1 MDADGVARR
10 VTFFGGRR
18 SRVETHNSSAWRAA
32 GMWTLTSCAV
42 LKILSETTSSTVAQG
57 RGARV
62 VRDAGPRSAA
72 PDHEDEGL
80 NSVKRRPHPE
90 EARKRGLEG
99 WIETPVKAATPL
111 ALREHRGYSIS
122 REAAS
127 RVRSHI
133 SPGPYRSFRELSL
146 AGSVDPGIW
155 CPPTFVGNSGIECF
169 NGVGGFALSFRFV
182 IPAGKRVSIMSWHF
196 DVSTK
201 VSGSVNHRLRRQN
214 DPGWLPCRQSDRKPI
229 SAPKHSP
236 RAMA

>member
-1 MDADGVARR
+1 MASSRSSRARQQARTRRHERGARDAMDADGVARR

-90 EARKRGLEG
+90 EARKRRLEG
-99 WIETPVKAATPL
+99 WIGTLVKAATLLAICHARATLPL
-111 ALREHRGYSIS
+111 A
-122 REAAS
+122 
-127 RVRSHI
+127 
-133 SPGPYRSFRELSL
+133 
-146 AGSVDPGIW
+146 
-155 CPPTFVGNSGIECF
+155 
-169 NGVGGFALSFRFV
+169 
-182 IPAGKRVSIMSWHF
+182 
-196 DVSTK
+196 
-201 VSGSVNHRLRRQN
+201 RLRRASGAIYPRGLI
-214 DPGWLPCRQSDRKPI
+214 DPLGNCPWPGPWI
-229 SAPKHSP
+229 
-236 RAMA
+236 RAYGAHLLS